1 MANTDKMLDCYIG
14 AVQNRTLDPYLE
26 KKGFTRGLTTFA
38 IPALGILFKCRVE
51 GDLVELEFAAFFSL
65 LKFISTSLAKE
76 NISRLRVF
84 SSLPEFVFSF
94 TGKGKHLAED
104 SPKYKMLKQ
113 YSAKFTLAISYIE
126 KEKNRSMI
134 SPADYPSLPD
144 NQEVKLDF
152 DLNDRKKIY
161 IKPFQKGVIL

>member
-1 MANTDKMLDCYIG
+1 MANTDKILDCYIG
-14 AVQNRTLDPYLE
+14 AVQNRSLDPYLE
-26 KKGFTRGLTTFA
+26 KNGFTRGLTTFA

-76 NISRLRVF
+76 KITSLRVS

-94 TGKGKHLAED
+94 TGQGKHLAQD

-113 YSAKFTLAISYIE
+113 YSANFTIAIKYIE
-126 KEKNRSMI
+126 KEKNRSLI

-144 NQEVKLDF
+144 NQEIKLDF
-152 DLNDRKKIY
+152 DLSDQRKIN
-161 IKPFQKGVIL
+161 IKPFQKGIIL